1 MKHTLKAIIIFIAG
15 CLNPTITVCLNVE
28 QPICISKKVAEEV
41 DNQAQ
46 YNYGIL
52 ASVLK
57 IAPDAIS
64 QPDNL
69 MKTIIARQCIGPLAQ
84 ISSIILDKFY
94 ILLINSNILA
104 SFIAYLLPIMAQKL
118 YFMIIICLY
127 FPVTVIIIYAVF
139 NTLYQMF
146 LYFYEK
152 AKIRFNIQFSVFD
165 IALPFEYIVFNMF
178 TLFILIYLKNVIV
191 NPLLIT
197 LSIAAYTI
205 IKHLFRCIHCVC
217 NGHKILN
224 NYSYSHQI
232 EFFLIDIAFLWPIT
246 FYNIL
251 FGTSFQSFVLYL
263 FLTILFFG
271 YLYYYEKNN
280 FESLESILID
290 IQRCL
295 SVYFFYNSKQFYRP

>member
-1 MKHTLKAIIIFIAG
+1 MKQTFKAIIIFIAG
-15 CLNPTITVCLNVE
+15 CLNPTITGCLKDE
-28 QPICISKKVAEEV
+28 QPIWISKKVAEEV

-46 YNYGIL
+46 YNYGII
-52 ASVLK
+52 ASILK
-57 IAPDAIS
+57 VTQDS
-64 QPDNL
+64 VSEPDNL
-69 MKTIIARQCIGPLAQ
+69 MKTVIIRRWIGPLAQ

-94 ILLINSNILA
+94 ILLISSNILA
-104 SFIAYLLPIMAQKL
+104 NFIAYLLPIMAQKL
-118 YFMIIICLY
+118 YFMIITCLY
-127 FPVTVIIIYAVF
+127 FPLTAIIIYAVF

-146 LYFYEK
+146 VYFYEK
-152 AKIRFNIQFSVFD
+152 AKIRFNIQFLVFD

-178 TLFILIYLKNVIV
+178 TFFILIYLKNVIV

-197 LSIAAYTI
+197 LSIATYTI
-205 IKHLFRCIHCVC
+205 IKHLFRCMHCVC
-217 NGHKILN
+217 NDHKILN

-251 FGTSFQSFVLYL
+251 FGTSLQSFVLYL

-271 YLYYYEKNN
+271 YLYYYEKNS

-290 IQRCL
+290 MQRCL